1 MRNAGWILSN
11 IAALTWWALGAH
23 GFAQTDASNGNPTHI
38 QGEPEAAAPEAVA
51 EATELPAGEPEVK
64 VESAADT
71 APVENAADT
80 GLAAPEVD
88 AAPAEPA
95 AIAAPAD
102 AAQPGAVDAAPAEP
116 AAIAAPADAA
126 QPGAVDAAEHTQGVS
141 TSAGDT
147 GSNGPGPAS
156 AGSLGGE
163 MTGKPDRIGT
173 GERVVVRDGDFSM
186 IPPNGWE
193 VYEHLNDL
201 TLLMQMPHQSGLK
214 YQRTIQVASFAR
226 PRYIDETT
234 AKEYEE
240 VITRKFSAT
249 SAAVDGYR
257 IRNHMVI
264 DMADGRQGLLFYSD
278 FSLDSVAL
286 MQAHILVSSADRHYL
301 MTFTDVAE
309 HFESDAAK
317 QFLTEAWDAMISVQ
331 LGAPTPGRFSMITYG
346 AVAAGAALAV
356 IFVLVWIRR
365 RRAAH
370 QYSNFAE
377 EEGDGTVNTSLPATL
392 MSSLP
397 RSVSGDSASSLLLS
411 KQASRPAKKGRNLP
425 ETLHSEGAEPLGLDV
440 DDDEAV

>member
-1 MRNAGWILSN
+1 MRTAGWLLSN

-23 GFAQTDASNGNPTHI
+23 GFAQTDASNGNPPQI

-64 VESAADT
+64 VEPAADT
-71 APVENAADT
+71 APVEEAADA
-80 GLAAPEVD
+80 GRAAPEVD
-88 AAPAEPA
+88 AAPAVPA
-95 AIAAPAD
+95 PIAAPAD
-102 AAQPGAVDAAPAEP
+102 AAQPGAVDSAA
-116 AAIAAPADAA
+116 
-126 QPGAVDAAEHTQGVS
+126 HTQGVS
-141 TSAGDT
+141 TSAGDK

-156 AGSLGGE
+156 AGNLGGE

-411 KQASRPAKKGRNLP
+411 KQASRPAKKGRNPP

>member
-1 MRNAGWILSN
+1 MRTAGWLLSN

-23 GFAQTDASNGNPTHI
+23 GFAQTDASNGNPPQI

-64 VESAADT
+64 VEPAADT
-71 APVENAADT
+71 APVEEAADA
-80 GLAAPEVD
+80 GRAAPEVD
-88 AAPAEPA
+88 AAPAVPA
-95 AIAAPAD
+95 PIAAPAD
-102 AAQPGAVDAAPAEP
+102 AAQPGAVDSAA
-116 AAIAAPADAA
+116 
-126 QPGAVDAAEHTQGVS
+126 HTQGVS
-141 TSAGDT
+141 TSAGDK

-156 AGSLGGE
+156 AGNLGGE

-240 VITRKFSAT
+240 VITRKFAAT
-249 SAAVDGYR
+249 SAAIDGYR

-397 RSVSGDSASSLLLS
+397 RSVSGDTASSLLLS

-425 ETLHSEGAEPLGLDV
+425 ETLHSEGEEPLGLDV

>member
-1 MRNAGWILSN
+1 MRTAGWLLSN

-23 GFAQTDASNGNPTHI
+23 GFAQTDASNGNPPQI

-64 VESAADT
+64 VEPAADT
-71 APVENAADT
+71 APVEKAADA
-80 GLAAPEVD
+80 GRAAPEVD
-88 AAPAEPA
+88 AAPAVPA
-95 AIAAPAD
+95 PIAAPAD
-102 AAQPGAVDAAPAEP
+102 AAQPGAVDSAA
-116 AAIAAPADAA
+116 
-126 QPGAVDAAEHTQGVS
+126 HTQGVS

-201 TLLMQMPHQSGLK
+201 TLLMQMPHQSGVK

-397 RSVSGDSASSLLLS
+397 RSVSGDTASSLLLS
-411 KQASRPAKKGRNLP
+411 KQASRPAKKGRNPP